1 MHKGYSIAR
10 KRFRS
15 IHSTFTIY
23 HRENIIVNTNL
34 ATTKYATAKYATAK
48 YATAKYVTAKYVTA
62 K

>member
-15 IHSTFTIY
+15 IYRTLAIY
-23 HRENIIVNTNL
+23 YRENIIVNTNL